1 MRLSRLAG
9 LAFAATS
16 IAIAAIQPG
25 CSGRDHPPPLQQQ
38 ATTSGAGAGGDEI
51 DAGDY
56 DGPPPLDA
64 AGLCGNQLHQA
75 IVDAPNLYFV
85 LDASGSMAA
94 LEGSQTRYDA
104 VRNQVVNLVRKLGPL
119 INVGAA
125 VFPRYVTDVDQCHV
139 GGQVFPVTPGDPITG
154 TDGPTTDG
162 FRQSTIV
169 PAPFGG
175 TPTAATL
182 EAITPTLLALEG
194 RSIVLLST
202 DGGPNCDATESCG
215 AEECIANIEGQ
226 CDPAV
231 NCCAANQPYGPSS
244 CIDRDDTVAAIEA
257 LASAGIDVY
266 VIGVPGSEVYAS
278 VLDEMAQAGNVPQ
291 PSPPYYYRV
300 DDVAALGGVL
310 SQIASVA
317 ISCAFDLVDP
327 PPVPGNTNVYLD
339 GIVLPYDVIDG
350 WKWKTS
356 SVVELVGE
364 ACTRLKTGQ
373 VATVQIVSGCPTEV
387 PK

>member
-1 MRLSRLAG
+1 M
-9 LAFAATS
+9 
-16 IAIAAIQPG
+16 
-25 CSGRDHPPPLQQQ
+25 
-38 ATTSGAGAGGDEI
+38 
-51 DAGDY
+51 
-56 DGPPPLDA
+56 
-64 AGLCGNQLHQA
+64 
-75 IVDAPNLYFV
+75 
-85 LDASGSMAA
+85 
-94 LEGSQTRYDA
+94 
-104 VRNQVVNLVRKLGPL
+104 
-119 INVGAA
+119 
-125 VFPRYVTDVDQCHV
+125 
-139 GGQVFPVTPGDPITG
+139 
-154 TDGPTTDG
+154 
-162 FRQSTIV
+162 
-169 PAPFGG
+169 
-175 TPTAATL
+175 
-182 EAITPTLLALEG
+182 
-194 RSIVLLST
+194 
-202 DGGPNCDATESCG
+202 
-215 AEECIANIEGQ
+215 
-226 CDPAV
+226 